1 MGMNTGM
8 DMTMA
13 MSTTMTTTMGI
24 ERPSGR
30 TLPELL
36 YLLQFGDSALPVG
49 GFSFSNGLE
58 SAIQEGLV
66 DGPAT
71 LRAYTE
77 TSMWQAATGDG
88 VAVICAHRAAQ
99 AGDIDALKHIDR
111 LVFERKLNEETRLM
125 TVRMGRK
132 LCELSSVIIAD
143 GATRDWFERIKSGD
157 TPGTHPVSLAITLAA
172 LGANRQ
178 DAFGVHQYGVA
189 TAVLSAALRLMRISF
204 VDTQK
209 ILLDVTAQVAPAY
222 ARVTDATIDEMAS
235 FAPMIDILAAVHV
248 KGHVRMFMN

>member
-1 MGMNTGM
+1 M
-8 DMTMA
+8 DMITDMDITMA
-13 MSTTMTTTMGI
+13 TTTTMGI
-24 ERPSGR
+24 ELPLGR

-71 LRAYTE
+71 LRTYTE
-77 TSMWQAATGDG
+77 TSMWQAATSDG
-88 VAVICAHRAAQ
+88 IAVLCAHRAAE
-99 AGDIDALKHIDR
+99 AGDIETLTRIDK
-111 LVFERKLNEETRLM
+111 LTFERKLNEETRLM

-132 LCELSSVIIAD
+132 LCELSSVITAND
-143 GATRDWFERIKSGD
+143 ATRDWFERIKSGD

-172 LGANRQ
+172 LHVRRQ
-178 DAFGVHQYGVA
+178 DAFGVQQYGVA

-204 VDTQK
+204 IDTQK

-222 ARVTDATIDEMAS
+222 ERVADATIDEMAS